1 MNQVKNGII
10 FAILLFLSC
19 VNVSAQ
25 VIKGR
30 VTDSTTNEA
39 LSYAAVEIPVSY
51 THLTLPTSIV
61 V

>member
-1 MNQVKNGII
+1 MNQVKMVLI

-39 LSYAAVEIPVSY
+39 LVMPPWKYVLSRMMFI
-51 THLTLPTSIV
+51 
-61 V
+61 

>member
-1 MNQVKNGII
+1 MNQVKMVLI

-39 LSYAAVEIPVSY
+39 LSYAAVESSKSFQ
-51 THLTLPTSIV
+51 TNCCLQ
-61 V
+61 

>member
-1 MNQVKNGII
+1 MNQVKMVLI

-39 LSYAAVEIPVSY
+39 LSYAPLAM
-51 THLTLPTSIV
+51 LTPI
-61 V
+61 

>member
-1 MNQVKNGII
+1 MNQVKMVLI

-39 LSYAAVEIPVSY
+39 LSYAAPWKYVLSRMMFI
-51 THLTLPTSIV
+51 
-61 V
+61 